1 MTDRLFLR
9 RIQGDVKDLD
19 RNRNNFVQGIQ
30 DNENIKLFYFMLR
43 PLEAPYAG
51 GLFMGKIELPDDY
64 PKTPGT
70 FYMLTPSGRFAIN
83 AKICLTN
90 SSYHKENWTPIWS
103 IRNMIVGI
111 ISIFVADDTTG
122 ISHIK
127 DTTANREKFAKE
139 SIEFNL
145 KNYPDIFKRFNFF
158 VNPDGTVK
166 TEEEVNKIINER
178 KSKKDKGDKGEENG
192 EGEQKDTVVE
202 IKSEPEPELKP
213 EPIVVAE
220 VVKPEPVQEQ
230 QEQQVKDAIKVKKT
244 KHVRNKST
252 TQTEDVKDAKEVVFV
267 KQDIEDVEDKKYKI
281 IRRVVKLKEEVQVT
295 QEVKPEEV
303 KEEQQ
308 PKKVVKRVVKKKV
321 VTATDK
327 PEDNQEDKQEDK
339 PVDKP
344 KKVVKR
350 VVKKKTD
357 NNGDE

>member
-127 DTTANREKFAKE
+127 DTVANREKFAKE

-178 KSKKDKGDKGEENG
+178 KSKKDKGDKADENG
-192 EGEQKDTVVE
+192 EGEQKDSVVE
-202 IKSEPEPELKP
+202 TKP
-213 EPIVVAE
+213 EAKLDTVVVAE
-220 VVKPEPVQEQ
+220 VVTPEPVQEQ
-230 QEQQVKDAIKVKKT
+230 QVSEQQVPEQQIKDGVKVKKT

-252 TQTEDVKDAKEVVFV
+252 TQTEDVKDTKEIVFV

-281 IRRVVKLKEEVQVT
+281 IRRVVKLKEEV
-295 QEVKPEEV
+295 EVKPEE
-303 KEEQQ
+303 EQ

-321 VTATDK
+321 VK
-327 PEDNQEDKQEDK
+327 PVDTEDK
-339 PVDKP
+339 PADAPVEATEDKP

-350 VVKKKTD
+350 VVKKKVTTT
-357 NNGDE
+357 NGDE